1 MASGKLQFRVG
12 DTVMHKKLG
21 KGDILDVYPLGE
33 DICAVVSF
41 EKWGQKKII
50 LKFANL
56 ELVARAKAEPEAKE
70 DRKNKH
76 AVEDIEEAADVE
88 VDVEADVEGEDE
100 DEEDEEEADEDAGAD
115 KDGKP

>member
-1 MASGKLQFRVG
+1 MASGKQQFRVG

-33 DICAVVSF
+33 DICAVISF

-56 ELVARAKAEPEAKE
+56 ELISRAKAEPETKE
-70 DRKNKH
+70 EKKDKH
-76 AVEDIEEAADVE
+76 PVEEVDEAAEVE
-88 VDVEADVEGEDE
+88 VDVDEEVEGAEA
-100 DEEDEEEADEDAGAD
+100 EEGEEEEGEEEHKGDES
-115 KDGKP
+115 

>member
-56 ELVARAKAEPEAKE
+56 ELVSRAKTESESREEKKERRAAEVL
-70 DRKNKH
+70 
-76 AVEDIEEAADVE
+76 VESGE
-88 VDVEADVEGEDE
+88 VDVEIDADVEGEEDDKE
-100 DEEDEEEADEDAGAD
+100 DEEAEEGEGGGKGDES
-115 KDGKP
+115 

>member
-56 ELVARAKAEPEAKE
+56 ELVSRAKAEPESKG
-70 DRKNKH
+70 DRREKH
-76 AVEDIEEAADVE
+76 PVEEVE
-88 VDVEADVEGEDE
+88 KSGEVEADVDE
-100 DEEDEEEADEDAGAD
+100 HVEVDEEDEEGEEEEEEHKGDEA
-115 KDGKP
+115 